1 MRYDDRHTLPD
12 KQLPYGVVVDL
23 TNLSKNK
30 VRKMANSELRCKSEF
45 HGAVIQGD
53 LEEQDPS
60 ILFPNIPNDASL
72 LSLDIGGTLVKVVY
86 LSRHNTTCMKEWT
99 KELSDGVS
107 SNCPILGGLLHFV
120 KFETKNLDEC
130 IEFLQ
135 SEQVFL
141 GASSDLCQSVGSRKS
156 IRIKATGGGAYKF
169 ANVFSERL
177 GVTFDKMD
185 EIASVVVGANFLLQ
199 EIDHEAFTHMNGEK
213 IFININH
220 NDLFPYLL
228 VNIGSGVSMI
238 KVTGN
243 GKFERVTGTH
253 FGGGTIFG
261 LARLLTEC
269 QSYDE
274 FLELSQHGDNRAL
287 DLTVGDIYG
296 ELGYP
301 KHNLSAS
308 AIASSFGKVNG
319 KRKLTEYKIEDIA
332 ATLLRD
338 FTYHIAQISYLV
350 ATLSGLKRIYFG
362 GSYIRGHASTMD
374 NISYG
379 LNYWS
384 KGQIEAVFLR
394 HEGFLGGLGA
404 LLSNENIDVDDL
416 IPCKFIK
423 QLPSGISTVRGES
436 QGVPHGNL
444 SEKAGLHEEVERL
457 RAEVER
463 LQKDN
468 TMLNDKLEKLKN
480 NDD

>member
-1 MRYDDRHTLPD
+1 
-12 KQLPYGVVVDL
+12 
-23 TNLSKNK
+23 
-30 VRKMANSELRCKSEF
+30 MANSDRLCKLELN
-45 HGAVIQGD
+45 GAAILGNVKE
-53 LEEQDPS
+53 LNPS
-60 ILFPNIPNDASL
+60 ILLPNLHNDISL
-72 LSLDIGGTLVKVVY
+72 LSLDIGGE
-86 LSRHNTTCMKEWT
+86 N
-99 KELSDGVS
+99 SD
-107 SNCPILGGLLHFV
+107 NW
-120 KFETKNLDEC
+120 
-130 IEFLQ
+130 
-135 SEQVFL
+135 
-141 GASSDLCQSVGSRKS
+141 QSVGSSKN

-169 ANVFSERL
+169 ADVFKERL
-177 GVTFDKMD
+177 GITFDKVD
-185 EIASVVVGANFLLQ
+185 EIASVVAGANFLLQ
-199 EIDHEAFTHMNGEK
+199 EIDHEAFTHIYGK
-213 IFININH
+213 QTFVNIDH

-228 VNIGSGVSMI
+228 VNIGSGVGMI
-238 KVTGN
+238 KVNGN

-296 ELGYP
+296 EMGYL

-319 KRKLTEYKIEDIA
+319 KRKLSEYKVEDLA

-350 ATLSGLKRIYFG
+350 AALSGLKRIYFG
-362 GSYIRGHASTMD
+362 GSYIRGHACTMD

-384 KGQIEAVFLR
+384 KGQVQAVFLR
-394 HEGFLGGLGA
+394 HEGFLGAVGA
-404 LLSNENIDVDDL
+404 LLYSDDVDVDL
-416 IPCKFIK
+416 VPLKLVR
-423 QLPSGISTVRGES
+423 QLSLGISDVGRES
-436 QGVPHGNL
+436 HGQLHGDLNEI
-444 SEKAGLHEEVERL
+444 SEAGLNVEVERL

-468 TMLNDKLEKLKN
+468 LMLNSKIERLE
-480 NDD
+480 NDRALSELT